1 MSDKLSG
8 KVAFI
13 TGAGSG
19 MGKAVAL
26 EFARNGAK
34 IVAVDINKE
43 SVNNTCFEIGAE
55 NAFPI
60 DGDISTADSVKR
72 MCDEAI
78 AHFGRVDILVNNA
91 GILDN
96 YLPVTETDEALWDK
110 VLNVNLKS
118 MFLTTRALIPQ
129 MVDGGGG
136 VIINVASIAA
146 LVAGGGG
153 AAYTASKHGVVGLT
167 RQIAF
172 DYGLKGVRANAICP
186 GAVETGMTK
195 DIFASDDAAVM
206 AAVRSVPA
214 GRYGKPEEIAKLAL
228 YLASEDA
235 SFVHGAAFVID
246 GGWTVK

>member
-1 MSDKLSG
+1 MSDKLLG

-19 MGKAVAL
+19 MGKAIAL
-26 EFARNGAK
+26 EFARQGAR
-34 IVAVDINKE
+34 IVAVDIDKA
-43 SVNNTCFEIGAE
+43 SVANTCFEIGAE
-55 NAFPI
+55 NAFAI
-60 DGDISTADSVKR
+60 NGDISVADSVKR

-96 YLPVTETDEALWDK
+96 YLPVTQTDEALWDK

-118 MFLTTRALIPQ
+118 MFLTTRMLIPQ
-129 MVDGGGG
+129 MVDLGGG

-146 LVAGGGG
+146 FVAGGGG

-172 DYGLKGVRANAICP
+172 DYGPKGVRANAICP

-195 DIFASDDAAVM
+195 DIFASDDATVM
-206 AAVRSVPA
+206 ASVRSVPA

-228 YLASEDA
+228 YLASEDS

-246 GGWTVK
+246 GGWTIK

>member
-19 MGKAVAL
+19 MGRAIAL
-26 EFARNGAK
+26 EFARQGAR
-34 IVAVDINKE
+34 IVAVDINKAGAE
-43 SVNNTCFEIGAE
+43 QTCAAIGAE
-55 NAFPI
+55 SSLALA
-60 DGDISTADSVKR
+60 GDISVADSVKKL
-72 MCDEAI
+72 CAAAI
-78 AHFGRVDILVNNA
+78 AHFGQVDILVNNA
-91 GILDN
+91 GVLDN

-110 VLNVNLKS
+110 ILNINLKS
-118 MFLTTRALIPQ
+118 MFLTTKSLIPQ
-129 MVDGGGG
+129 MIAQGGGA
-136 VIINVASIAA
+136 IINVASIAA

-172 DYGLKGVRANAICP
+172 DYGQQGIRANAICP
-186 GAVETGMTK
+186 GAVETAMTK
-195 DIFASDDAAVM
+195 AIFASEDAAVM
-206 AAVRSVPA
+206 ESVRAVPA

-246 GGWTVK
+246 GGWTIK

>member
-19 MGKAVAL
+19 MGKATAL
-26 EFARNGAK
+26 EFARQGARV
-34 IVAVDINKE
+34 VAVDIDKK
-43 SVNNTCFEIGAE
+43 SVDNTCLEIGAE
-55 NAFPI
+55 KAFAI
-60 DGDISTADSVKR
+60 NGDISVADSVTR

-96 YLPVTETDEALWDK
+96 YLSVTQTDEALWDK

-129 MVDGGGG
+129 MVERGGG

-172 DYGLKGVRANAICP
+172 DYGQRGVRANAICP

-195 DIFASDDAAVM
+195 DIFAADDAAVM

-214 GRYGKPEEIAKLAL
+214 GRYGKAEEIAKLAL
-228 YLASEDA
+228 YLASDDA